1 MKNKNIRKITFASMI
16 TAVYFV
22 LCVFEGSL
30 ASGFLVNVRFAEGLL
45 VFALFIPETIVG
57 ATLGCFLYNLL
68 FGFGIYDALIGTVA
82 TLIGGIYILL
92 IKKLLKNEALRLS
105 LFGLGAII
113 MNAILV
119 PIVLII
125 SVPEVTWE
133 MYWLEFGIVALG
145 EAIAIYSVGISL
157 YLISKKHI
165 LNYMEK

>member
-1 MKNKNIRKITFASMI
+1 MI

-22 LCVFEGSL
+22 LCVFEGNL

-45 VFALFIPETIVG
+45 VFALFIPETIIG
-57 ATLGCFLYNLL
+57 ATLGCFLYNLI
-68 FGFGIYDALIGTVA
+68 FGFGIYNALIGKIA
-82 TLIGGIYILL
+82 TLIGGLYIIL
-92 IKKLLKNEALRLS
+92 IKKIIKNDVLKLS
-105 LFGLGAII
+105 LFGQGAII

-133 MYWLEFGIVALG
+133 MYWLELGIVGLG
-145 EAIAIYSVGISL
+145 EMIAIYSIGIPL

-165 LNYMEK
+165 INYIEK

>member
-1 MKNKNIRKITFASMI
+1 MKNKNIKKITFASMI

-45 VFALFIPETIVG
+45 VLALFIPETVIG
-57 ATLGCFLYNLL
+57 ATIGCFFYNLF

-82 TLIGGIYILL
+82 TLFGGLYILL
-92 IKKLLKNEALRLS
+92 INKIIKNEKIKLS
-105 LFGLGAII
+105 IFGLAAILL
-113 MNAILV
+113 NAALV

-125 SVPEVTWE
+125 SVPELSWA
-133 MYWLEFGIVALG
+133 MYWTEFGIVALG
-145 EAIAIYSVGISL
+145 EMIAIYSVGIPL

-165 LNYMEK
+165 LNYIDK